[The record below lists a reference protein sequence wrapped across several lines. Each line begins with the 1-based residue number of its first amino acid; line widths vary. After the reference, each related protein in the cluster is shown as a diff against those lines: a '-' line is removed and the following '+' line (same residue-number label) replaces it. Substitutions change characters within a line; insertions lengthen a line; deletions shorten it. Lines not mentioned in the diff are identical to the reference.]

1 MSYLTILREPEVDL
15 DCLIIAFGGWADAGE
30 SATSAIKF
38 IQRQLGAKKF
48 AEIDPEEFYDFT
60 QTRPYTTRT
69 RDGGRRVQWPEN
81 EFSYWVGPGSST
93 DSPTNPSKGA
103 MTFIGVE
110 PNLKWRTYSK
120 AIIELAHKHGV
131 KKVIHVGALLDA
143 VPHTRDVK
151 LTGTSTD
158 PEQQQTLEEAGIHSS
173 NYQGPTG
180 ISSAMMEACA
190 NQGIEYLSLWGH
202 TSHYLQAAPN
212 YRIGY
217 TLTKYL
223 SNMLDLELDLSEL
236 KTAAATFDEE
246 VVQAIARDDQLSS
259 YVQKLESQ
267 YDESTPVTEMPEP
280 AEMVRDLEQFL
291 RSEQRRRPG
300 DTPS

>member
-15 DCLIIAFGGWADAGE
+15 ECLIIAFGGWADAGE

-38 IQRQLGAKKF
+38 MQRQLGSKKF

-60 QTRPYTTRT
+60 QTRPYTART
-69 RDGGRRVQWPEN
+69 RDGHRRVEWPKN
-81 EFSYWVGPGSST
+81 EFSYWVGPGSSH
-93 DSPTNPSKGA
+93 DSSRGA

-110 PNLKWRTYSK
+110 PNLRWRTYSK
-120 AIIELAHKHGV
+120 TIIELAEKHGV

-158 PEQQQTLEEAGIHSS
+158 PDQQQKLEEAGVHSS

-223 SNMLDLELDLSEL
+223 SSFLGLELDLSEL
-236 KTAAATFDEE
+236 KTAADTFDEE
-246 VVQAIARDDQLSS
+246 VLQAIARDDQLSA
-259 YVQKLESQ
+259 YVQKLEGQ

-291 RSEQRRRPG
+291 RSQQRRRTG

>member
-1 MSYLTILREPEVDL
+1 MSYLTILQEPEVDL
-15 DCLIIAFGGWADAGE
+15 DCLIIAFAGWADAGE

-38 IQRQLGAKKF
+38 IQRQLAAKKF

-69 RDGGRRVQWPEN
+69 REGRRRVQWPEN
-81 EFSYWVGPGSST
+81 EFSYWVGA
-93 DSPTNPSKGA
+93 DQSKGA

-110 PNLKWRTYSK
+110 PNLRWRTYSK
-120 AIIELAHKHGV
+120 TIIELAEKHGV
-131 KKVIHVGALLDA
+131 NKVIHVGALLDA

-151 LTGTSTD
+151 LTGASSD
-158 PEQQQTLEEAGIHSS
+158 PKLQQTLETSGIHSS

-180 ISSAMMEACA
+180 ISSALMEACV
-190 NQGIEYLSLWGH
+190 NREIEYMSLWGH

-217 TLTKYL
+217 TLTEYL
-223 SNMLDLELDLSEL
+223 STLLDLQLDLSEL
-236 KTAAATFDEE
+236 KTAATTFDDE
-246 VVQAIARDDQLSS
+246 VVKAIARDDQLSA
-259 YVQKLESQ
+259 YVQKLEGQ
-267 YDESTPVTEMPEP
+267 YDESLPVTEMPEP
-280 AEMVRDLEQFL
+280 ADMVRDLEQFL